1 MKNQLRPS
9 LSHHIFFAIC
19 LSLFL
24 TNAHAQ
30 VCSDALDTIYGLS
43 TAGQVVGIN
52 VNNGGAVN
60 IGAPSAGASN
70 TNGVGFNSAN
80 KAFYYFNISG
90 GSAGSQQ
97 FISYDPSTS
106 TKTVLAAPPATVLA
120 AHQIRSGCNS
130 MAGTGYYM
138 I

>member
-1 MKNQLRPS
+1 MKNQHSIP
-9 LSHHIFFAIC
+9 LSPRIFCTVC

-24 TNAHAQ
+24 LNAHAQ
-30 VCSDALDTIYGLS
+30 VCSDALDTIYGLT

-90 GSAGSQQ
+90 GAAGSQQ
-97 FISYDPSTS
+97 FISYDP
-106 TKTVLAAPPATVLA
+106 
-120 AHQIRSGCNS
+120 
-130 MAGTGYYM
+130 
-138 I
+138 